1 MDSSSRADTTGALDV
16 PGDNDAVDVAGE
28 VRAVTTGGWPA
39 GYLYG
44 ATRYADVILKESFSE
59 RFTDLVTALD
69 RFRPTLHELR
79 TGGGGRTVFVRRFD
93 DSLAAMTRDE
103 QKIWGKQNVTIVK
116 NVQLDGTT
124 LRSSR
129 THSHEIDMFGKGT
142 LADALPGIAVEM
154 EWNNKDPFFDR
165 DLINF
170 QALHREGAIAIGVI
184 VTRGPS
190 LQALIGA
197 TIQSKDGGN
206 KYGVSSTHWD
216 KLIPKVNL
224 GGGGECPLILIGI
237 EPARIV
243 GIELAQEVGKRLDD
257 AEAFKADWRNRGF
270 GRWTDAKPVHDKM
283 KLEARQL
290 MPPLAEVKLQ
300 EAPDETERAEP

>member
-1 MDSSSRADTTGALDV
+1 MEPTNAADAGDAVDV

-28 VRAVTTGGWPA
+28 VREVTTAGWPE
-39 GYLYG
+39 GYVYG
-44 ATRYADVILKESFSE
+44 ATRYADVILKESFNE
-59 RFTDLVTALD
+59 RFTDLVAALD
-69 RFRPTLHELR
+69 QFHPTLLELR
-79 TGGGGRTVFVRRFD
+79 TGGGGRTVFVKRFD
-93 DSLAAMTRDE
+93 DSLAAMTQDE

-142 LADALPGIAVEM
+142 LAEPLPGLAVEM
-154 EWNNKDPFFDR
+154 EWNNKDPFYDR

-184 VTRGPS
+184 VTRGPA
-190 LQALIGA
+190 LQTLIGA
-197 TIQSKDGGN
+197 TIQSRDGGN

-243 GIELAQEVGKRLDD
+243 DIELAQDVKKRLED
-257 AEAFKADWRNRGF
+257 AEEFRADWRNRGF
-270 GRWTDAKPVHDKM
+270 ERWAEAKVVHDKM
-283 KLEARQL
+283 KQEARDL
-290 MPPLAEVKLQ
+290 MPPLAEVK
-300 EAPDETERAEP
+300 AEDSSK